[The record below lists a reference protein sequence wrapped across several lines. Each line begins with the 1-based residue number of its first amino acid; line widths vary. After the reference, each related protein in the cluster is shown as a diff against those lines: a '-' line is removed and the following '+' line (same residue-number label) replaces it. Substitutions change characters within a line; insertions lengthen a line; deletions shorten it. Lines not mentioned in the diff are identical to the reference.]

1 MIVRKNLGDFC
12 GAMKYFFYY
21 EYELPPGVGF
31 SLFGGGHL
39 LWLLGL
45 AAAMGG
51 CVWWFCRMGKPRR
64 MQRIVSLIPLVLE
77 AARLVYLALRGY
89 LTVYELPLHLCG
101 LAVFLC
107 ALDAFTR
114 WDWLGQVLYGLCM
127 PGAVLALLF
136 CDWAMYPLASFVSI
150 NSFLSHGLLTLV
162 PILGLVSGKIR
173 PAPRK
178 IWKPFAFLAV
188 TVPLIYLFDWAFSA
202 NYFFLRVPAPGSP
215 LEWMA
220 GFLGNPGYLLGYF
233 VLLVLAECALFLPW
247 GLRHKQTEQVH
258 ETE

>member
-1 MIVRKNLGDFC
+1 MSCRRAWGFRC
-12 GAMKYFFYY
+12 SAGAICCAAGPRGGHGRLCVVV
-21 EYELPPGVGF
+21 LPHGKTPADAADCEPHPTRI
-31 SLFGGGHL
+31 GGGA
-39 LWLLGL
+39 LGL
-45 AAAMGG
+45 SGA
-51 CVWWFCRMGKPRR
+51 
-64 MQRIVSLIPLVLE
+64 
-77 AARLVYLALRGY
+77 RGY
-89 LTVYELPLHLCG
+89 LTIYELPAAPC
-101 LAVFLC
+101 AAWRCFCC

-202 NYFFLRVPAPGSP
+202 NYFFLRVPAPDSP

-233 VLLVLAECALFLPW
+233 VLLVLAECALFFALGPAA
-247 GLRHKQTEQVH
+247 RKSRQDIANE
-258 ETE
+258 E